1 MVPSGIDKEK
11 LFIQIERLKEHIVK
25 IKNLKKAKI
34 SENFLIPALERNLH
48 LAIEDC
54 LNIGNH
60 IISGLSL
67 KRPDT
72 YKEIFKNLKEANIIS
87 EGIYKEM
94 VKLVSLRNRLVHLYW
109 EVKDYEVLKV
119 IENLKIFDKYVE
131 EILKYLKDKKLI

>member
-11 LFIQIERLKEHIVK
+11 LFIQIERLKEHIEK
-25 IKNLKKAKI
+25 MRDLKEIKGKKDLLI
-34 SENFLIPALERNLH
+34 SALERNLH

-72 YKEIFKNLKEANIIS
+72 YREIFKNLKEADIIS
-87 EGIYKEM
+87 EDMYKEM

-109 EVKDYEVLKV
+109 DVKNEEIVKAC
-119 IENLKIFDKYVE
+119 ENLEIFEKYVNE
-131 EILKYLKDKKLI
+131 VLKYLKNKKLI